1 LTEVGA
7 ESLQDSRLGQNKQHG
22 LLPLLRQSIYGCLAG
37 YEDVND
43 AEQLCVAP
51 TMRHVVG
58 GGADEYQDRQ
68 RNSILDGE
76 SAVPTGRS
84 RAALLPLFVSTVG
97 HGFLSDRLWVA

>member
-1 LTEVGA
+1 MGE

-58 GGADEYQDRQ
+58 GGADEYQDRP
-68 RNSILDGE
+68 RNCDF
-76 SAVPTGRS
+76 GR
-84 RAALLPLFVSTVG
+84 RIGGADWEG
-97 HGFLSDRLWVA
+97 RGGFC